1 MTNPMLKQGLWCIA
15 IGLGLWGSPCLAE
28 RLRAPDF
35 VPCGRDQ
42 LTSWQGEVFNYHR
55 SETQL
60 AFGIRTVDGTLEHL
74 DIAYRLE
81 QMRLNGGLF
90 TLPDWKRLELS
101 PGVLRPS
108 VRVRVWRCDNA
119 GAISFMIDW
128 LE

>member
-1 MTNPMLKQGLWCIA
+1 M
-15 IGLGLWGSPCLAE
+15 AE

-55 SETQL
+55 SETQI
-60 AFGIRTVDGTLEHL
+60 AFGIRTVDGTLERL
-74 DIAYRLE
+74 DIAYALE

-101 PGVLRPS
+101 PGVLKPS
-108 VRVRVWRCDNA
+108 VRVRVWRCDEQ

>member
-1 MTNPMLKQGLWCIA
+1 MTNLMLKQGLWCLA
-15 IGLGLWGSPCLAE
+15 MGLCLWMSPALAE

-35 VPCGRDQ
+35 VPCERNQ

-55 SETQL
+55 SETQI
-60 AFGIRTVDGTLEHL
+60 AFGIRTVDGTLERL

-101 PGVLRPS
+101 PGALRPS